1 MDAVRLLRLAS
12 VGMALAIVTLG
23 ATANVPAVPIEL
35 FEAYGDDDKE
45 FEEVEIGHMRVYFH
59 QREIE
64 GAIVEKDYIVY
75 QLDERTGELLARK
88 SHWRE
93 DVSGF
98 TSGELIPRE
107 RAEEI
112 AGGEARLS
120 SLYLISPE
128 SDVFRV
134 YPTPRN
140 PCWIVRSVRE
150 HGRVE
155 VLVID
160 AVAAAV
166 VGHGVPPPYDAFSL
180 TGPWYF
186 EPCSGSWDA
195 WSGNAAAWFD
205 AMGYSTEEV
214 EWPTQSKVQSHVQ
227 SHQTAMFYEL
237 AHGGSSYFA
246 SGCTG
251 GYYAEYTT
259 ASEIESWIA
268 GYEKMPFAFIG
279 SCDGMAYT
287 GDGTFAYEFRKG
299 SGDNTTVVGY
309 AGMSEPQCDVCWTYS
324 LNWQTALFGYM
335 NSGYAVKDAFDQA
348 NADYPVCANS
358 NCMRFA
364 GDEDFAVCPP
374 VNRVWIVVSGRLQ
387 GSQVQLTWSPVESAS
402 AYWVCGA
409 SNLAYFTPGGPP
421 GYVHRLAVVPQG
433 TTTWSSAGG
442 VGDPASNWTYLVMA
456 VDATGAELARSE
468 RVGEHD
474 FAAAVPQET
483 R

>member
-1 MDAVRLLRLAS
+1 MGAYRAPILAS
-12 VGMALAIVTLG
+12 VAALLAIVVVG
-23 ATANVPAVPIEL
+23 SVAKVAAVPVAL
-35 FEAYGDDDKE
+35 FEAYDDGDKE
-45 FEEVEIGHMRVYFH
+45 FEELEIGHMRVYFH
-59 QREIE
+59 QRMIE
-64 GAIVEKDYIVY
+64 DAIVEKDYVVY
-75 QLDERTGELLARK
+75 QLDEQTGDLLARK
-88 SHWRE
+88 AHWRE
-93 DVSGF
+93 DLSGF
-98 TSGELIPRE
+98 RPGVLIARE
-107 RAEEI
+107 RAVEI
-112 AGGEARLS
+112 AGGEAHLA
-120 SLYLISPE
+120 SLYVISPE
-128 SDVFRV
+128 SDVFPI
-134 YPTPRN
+134 YPTPKN
-140 PCWIVRSVRE
+140 PCWIVRSLRKK
-150 HGRVE
+150 GGTE

-160 AVAAAV
+160 AVTQAV

-186 EPCSGSWDA
+186 EACSGSWDA

-237 AHGGSSYFA
+237 AHGGSDYFA

-259 ASEIESWIA
+259 ASEIENWIA

-299 SGDNTTVVGY
+299 SGENTTVVGY

-324 LNWQTALFGYM
+324 LDWQTALFGYM
-335 NSGYAVKDAFDQA
+335 NSGYTVKDAFDQA

-364 GDEDFAVCPP
+364 GDEDFAVWPP
-374 VNRVWIVVSGRLQ
+374 VKRVWIVVTGRLQ
-387 GSQVQLTWSPVESAS
+387 GSQVELTWSPVESAS
-402 AYWVCGA
+402 AYWVYGA
-409 SNLAYFTPGGPP
+409 SNLAYFTPGFAP
-421 GYVHRLAVVPQG
+421 GFDNRVAVVPQG
-433 TTTWSSAGG
+433 TTTWSSAAG
-442 VGDPASNWTYLVMA
+442 VGNPSTNWTYLVIA
-456 VDATGAELARSE
+456 VSATGVELARSN

-474 FAAAVPQET
+474 FAAAVPAGS